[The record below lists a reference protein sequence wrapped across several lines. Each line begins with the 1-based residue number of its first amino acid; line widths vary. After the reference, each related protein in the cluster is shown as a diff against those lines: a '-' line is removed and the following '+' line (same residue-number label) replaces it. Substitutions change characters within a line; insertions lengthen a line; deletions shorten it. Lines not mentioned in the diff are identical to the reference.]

1 MNRRCE
7 SYWNLEISD
16 LRSSRFDIGLP
27 DLKILIF
34 QVTVFMYRPLMF
46 LIFSCL
52 LELFSRK
59 NDKHDSEGLGIPSRG
74 RGSSLRPSRA
84 ETGRQ
89 DLKISMFWIFDTRFL
104 TVFIRRQLNYEFS
117 VFY

>member
-74 RGSSLRPSRA
+74 RGSSLRPF
-84 ETGRQ
+84 GVDGGVP
-89 DLKISMFWIFDTRFL
+89 DLTC
-104 TVFIRRQLNYEFS
+104 S
-117 VFY
+117 VVYGWTLLVTQASEAKF